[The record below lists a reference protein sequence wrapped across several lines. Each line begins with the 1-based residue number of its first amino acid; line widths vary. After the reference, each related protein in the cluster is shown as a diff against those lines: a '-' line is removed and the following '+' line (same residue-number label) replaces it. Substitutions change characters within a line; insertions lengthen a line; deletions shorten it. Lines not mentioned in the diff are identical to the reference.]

1 MFLIILKYVKPLERI
16 DELIPAHI
24 EFLDRFYNQ
33 AKFIVSGRRKP
44 RVGGIILAN
53 ASNEEEVWEIIKQD
67 PFYTDR
73 AAEYEVIEF
82 VPSKCDSRF
91 ESLLSGQQ

>member
-1 MFLIILKYVKPLERI
+1 MFLMILNYLKPLEYL

-33 AKFIVSGRRKP
+33 SKFIASGRRNP
-44 RVGGIILAN
+44 RVGGVIIAK
-53 ASNEEEVWEIIKQD
+53 ASCEEEVWEIIKQD
-67 PFYTDR
+67 PFYING

-82 VPSKCDSRF
+82 IPSKYDPRF
-91 ESLLSGQQ
+91 ECFLS

>member
-1 MFLIILKYVKPLERI
+1 MFLIILKYVKPLEYL

-33 AKFIVSGRRKP
+33 SKFIASGRRNP
-44 RVGGIILAN
+44 RVGGVIIAK
-53 ASNEEEVWEIIKQD
+53 AGSEEEIWEIIKQD
-67 PFYTDR
+67 PFYTNG

-82 VPSKCDSRF
+82 IPSKCDPRF
-91 ESLLSGQQ
+91 ECFLS